1 MEGLK
6 NRLYQF
12 VSHLNI
18 TVSSFEKS
26 CNLGNGFV
34 SKVGDTIRR
43 TKLDL
48 ISKSYPELNIE
59 WLKTGFGDM
68 LNTDN
73 SEVSRSKNAMPSLL
87 PYYDVDITLGFDN
100 IINDQTTIPS
110 YYLNIPAFKNC
121 DCAVPVY
128 GRSMTPDINDG
139 SIVAIKEVSLDS
151 VLPGEAYL
159 IVTDEYR
166 TVKYIRTCKGDPTK
180 LRLVPKNLEEFDE
193 MILDKSKIRKVFM
206 VKGVITN
213 KIL

>member
-1 MEGLK
+1 MF
-6 NRLYQF
+6 RLAEFRRDKKLTQKDVAEIFKCKQNNISIIENQKKDLTDTQLEALIVLYGDSVKSYIDDIDS
-12 VSHLNI
+12 VSI
-18 TVSSFEKS
+18 EK
-26 CNLGNGFV
+26 GRKPV
-34 SKVGDTIRR
+34 VGD
-43 TKLDL
+43 
-48 ISKSYPELNIE
+48 Y
-59 WLKTGFGDM
+59 
-68 LNTDN
+68 
-73 SEVSRSKNAMPSLL
+73 LL

-100 IINDQTTIPS
+100 IMNDQTTIPS